1 MFLQRSLFRSTAF
14 GLVVSDTV
22 RGSIGFTHRISLSY
36 NSQGTCSTGGLK
48 LKSASSIKIVSF
60 DMDGTLTGG
69 KFTELVWGEGVP
81 RRYASAKGLPLEEA
95 RECVFREYA
104 VLGEG
109 RTEWYDIKYWFRFFG
124 LGEDWQDLL
133 DSYKH
138 EICIFSD
145 VHRVLDLLSR
155 EYPLMVTSN
164 ASREFTDIELES
176 TGLKPYFTSEFSS
189 TSDFGEV
196 KKTPQVYLKVC
207 QLVNVEPEQVAHVG
221 DHRTFDCQV
230 PQQLGI
236 KAFYLDRAGKERGDC
251 VLHNLSQFVE
261 RLRLCY

>member
-1 MFLQRSLFRSTAF
+1 LFDRRSEAENCIFHKDCL
-14 GLVVSDTV
+14 L
-22 RGSIGFTHRISLSY
+22 
-36 NSQGTCSTGGLK
+36 
-48 LKSASSIKIVSF
+48 
-60 DMDGTLTGG
+60 GTLTGG
-69 KFTELVWGEGVP
+69 KFTERVWGEGVP

-95 RECVFREYA
+95 REHVFREYA

-138 EICIFSD
+138 EICVFSD

-155 EYPLMVTSN
+155 EYPLIVTSN

-176 TGLKPYFTSEFSS
+176 TGLKSYFTSVFSS

-207 QLVNVEPEQVAHVG
+207 QLVNVEPEEVAHVG

-230 PQQLGI
+230 PQQVGI

-261 RLRLCY
+261 RIRLCY